1 MGGGVVQVPAEAW
14 GGKEMSEGRKLMQ
27 KQEGRG
33 CGFTEVK
40 DMCLE
45 SGTWSYMVD

>member
-1 MGGGVVQVPAEAW
+1 MGGSGTCRGMGWKRDV
-14 GGKEMSEGRKLMQ
+14 EGRKLMQ

-33 CGFTEVK
+33 SGFTEVN

-45 SGTWSYMVD
+45 SGT